1 MNRRQFW
8 RMVWLA
14 FVSTLLCDFFAAIA
28 WAVIFWKFSLQI
40 MRRVAANPPRV
51 GNGPE
56 YDNMGYVGL
65 FLGGLLMI
73 GLASLVGMG
82 IYVWVRVRKER
93 RSDESPADGTGSRTP

>member
-1 MNRRQFW
+1 ML
-8 RMVWLA
+8 WLV
-14 FVSTLLCDFFAAIA
+14 FLSTLLCDFFAAIV
-28 WAVIFWKFSLQI
+28 WVVIFQNFSLQI

-51 GNGPE
+51 GNGPV

-82 IYVWVRVRKER
+82 IYVWARVRKER
-93 RSDESPADGTGSRTP
+93 RSDESPRMGWDHARRERHAVTD

>member
-1 MNRRQFW
+1 ML
-8 RMVWLA
+8 WLA
-14 FVSTLLCDFFAAIA
+14 FLSTLICGFFAAIV
-28 WAVIFWKFSLQI
+28 WVVIFQNFSLQI

-51 GNGPE
+51 GNGPA

-82 IYVWVRVRKER
+82 IYVRVRVRKER
-93 RSDESPADGTGSRTP
+93 RSDESPADGMGSRTP